1 MSDYISARNDPPVNK
16 EVDQL
21 VDHLFRH
28 EFGRMVS
35 HLTRILGACRL
46 TLAEDAVQHAMLQ
59 ALQLWPFQGVPDYP
73 KAWLARVAY
82 NRSLDVLKHD
92 RCLDFHEDEAE
103 LEFIAQLQSRP
114 FHPIAEPLHFT
125 NEIADEQLALI
136 FVCCHPALPR
146 PASVALTL
154 KVVCGF
160 GIAEIARA
168 FLSTEIAITQRLVR
182 AKRTIRDHNIRFE
195 VPNPTQLPERLEAVL
210 DVLYLL
216 FTEGYAA
223 TAGDHLI
230 KNDLCVEAIRLT
242 TALTE
247 NSATTRPEVHAL
259 LSLMLFQA
267 ARLPARVDAAGDLLL
282 LEEQDRTLWDR
293 TMINLGLH
301 HLGQAAHGDYLSAYH
316 LQAELAA
323 AHVTADCFALTDW
336 EHILTLYDL
345 LQELQPTP
353 VVLINRAIAL
363 AQVEGPAAALDAL
376 ESIPHDDQSQRYR
389 LRHAAEGEF
398 HRQLGNIPQARTFF
412 QRALAS
418 AHSEPERR
426 FIERKLK
433 SMTNEALQ

>member
-1 MSDYISARNDPPVNK
+1 MSVSMAEPTTAPESATPCTD
-16 EVDQL
+16 L

-35 HLTRILGACRL
+35 HLTRILGARNL
-46 TLAEDAVQHAMLQ
+46 TIAEDAVQHAMLQ
-59 ALQLWPFQGVPDYP
+59 ALQRWPFHGTPNHP
-73 KAWLARVAY
+73 KAWLIQVAY
-82 NRSLDVLKHD
+82 YRALDVLKKD
-92 RCLDFHEDEAE
+92 RRLDLYDDEAE
-103 LEFIAQLQSRP
+103 TVLTRQIDARQGRAP
-114 FHPIAEPLHFT
+114 VHFT
-125 NEIADEQLALI
+125 NEVADEQLALI

-160 GIAEIARA
+160 GVAEIARA
-168 FLSTEIAITQRLVR
+168 FLSTEIAINQRLVR
-182 AKRTIRDHNIRFE
+182 AKRTIRDQNIRFE
-195 VPNPTQLPERLEAVL
+195 VPNPAQLPDRLEAVL

-223 TAGDHLI
+223 TTGDHLI
-230 KNDLCVEAIRLT
+230 KDDLCAEAIRLT

-247 NSATTRPEVHAL
+247 NTATTRPEVHAL
-259 LSLMLFQA
+259 LALMLFQA

-293 TMINLGLH
+293 TMIHRGLR
-301 HLGQAAHGDYLSAYH
+301 HLAQAAHGDHLSTYH

-323 AHVTADCFALTDW
+323 AHVTAACFALTDW
-336 EHILTLYDL
+336 EHILTLYNL
-345 LQELQPTP
+345 LQQLQPTP

-363 AQVEGPAAALDAL
+363 GQVEGPAAALDAL
-376 ESIPHDDQSQRYR
+376 ESIPYDSQSQRYR

-398 HRQLGNIPQARTFF
+398 HRQLGNLPQARTFF
-412 QRALAS
+412 HRALAC

-426 FIERKLK
+426 FLERKLK
-433 SMTNEALQ
+433 TLANEPR